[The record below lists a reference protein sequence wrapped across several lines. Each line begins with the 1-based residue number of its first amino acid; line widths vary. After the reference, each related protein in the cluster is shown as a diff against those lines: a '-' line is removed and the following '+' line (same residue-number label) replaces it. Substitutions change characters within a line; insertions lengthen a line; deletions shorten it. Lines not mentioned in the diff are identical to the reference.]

1 MGIFRAVGM
10 ELELES
16 RSAGLSNAD
25 VFRGDVTAA
34 ASNPPVVV
42 MKFLRLR
49 ECGAECGSM
58 YVPRQKPGTGRVCR
72 NRLPVAAALY
82 ACMREHGW
90 KTLNLPPKPHGRVRL
105 SNRRRASDETNALLP
120 HAAPKAVPL
129 YKLAI

>member
-25 VFRGDVTAA
+25 VLRGDVTAA

-58 YVPRQKPGTGRVCR
+58 YVPRPLWILQS
-72 NRLPVAAALY
+72 
-82 ACMREHGW
+82 
-90 KTLNLPPKPHGRVRL
+90 RL
-105 SNRRRASDETNALLP
+105 SVVPAESAETDFRLRQHYTHVSLNMAENPQSAAEAASPSPAFRS
-120 HAAPKAVPL
+120 AASKR
-129 YKLAI
+129 